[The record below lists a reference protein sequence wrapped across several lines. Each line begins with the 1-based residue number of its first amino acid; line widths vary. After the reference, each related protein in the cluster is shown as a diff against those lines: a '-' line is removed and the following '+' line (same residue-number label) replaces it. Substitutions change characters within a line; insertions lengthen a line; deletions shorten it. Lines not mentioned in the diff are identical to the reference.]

1 MSHSTEH
8 NRHESDAS
16 QGTSTSSKRDHAH
29 LSSREQSHPPEH
41 HYPAPKQGGGALK
54 GFLAGMVFMVV
65 LGLVGAGWF
74 FLRRP
79 AQEAT
84 VTAPDSSAAP
94 EAVEADPVTAD
105 PVTAD
110 PSEATDTPQ
119 STLSTDAASNQAAA
133 GNLPPAQ
140 TLDMQI
146 NHPNGSTARL
156 TSISFTESSI
166 VADLTV
172 TNGFDRA
179 ITLNRSDGMVIIDS
193 AGNQYNLAAPPSN
206 ETIQVDPG
214 TTLEGQFVFMGRL
227 APGVSSLSVITN
239 NRFGGNQDFSTNP
252 KLVFQVEL

>member
-1 MSHSTEH
+1 MSHPTEQ
-8 NRHESDAS
+8 NRYESEAPKD
-16 QGTSTSSKRDHAH
+16 SSSPTHRDYDH
-29 LSSREQSHPPEH
+29 LSSRPPGH
-41 HYPAPKQGGGALK
+41 RYPASNQGGGALK
-54 GFLAGMVFMVV
+54 GFLAGMVLMVV
-65 LGLVGAGWF
+65 LGLVGASWF

-105 PVTAD
+105 PATAD
-110 PSEATDTPQ
+110 PSQAADTPQ
-119 STLSTDAASNQAAA
+119 STLSTDAVNNQVAV

-172 TNGFDRA
+172 TNGHDRT
-179 ITLNRSDGMVIIDS
+179 IELNRNDGMVVTDS
-193 AGNQYNLAAPPSN
+193 AGNQYNLAAPPDN
-206 ETIQVDPG
+206 EDIQIEPG
-214 TTLEGQFVFMGRL
+214 TTLEGQFVFMGRV
-227 APGVSSLSVITN
+227 APGISDLSVITN
-239 NRFGGNQDFSTNP
+239 NEFGGDQDFTTVP
-252 KLVFQVEL
+252 KFVLQVDL